1 MHQAYGSSKHRA
13 LVVLHGSTEP
23 QNYRDR
29 AAYIIFNYLTNTAKH
44 RALAVLQWS
53 AEPPNCRGRAADI
66 KAMQCGQASRL
77 GCTALGHRASK
88 FDCRLP
94 RSTGTHQR
102 FIEDYAMQPSIAL
115 WLYFIAQWT
124 TESPNYLDRRAGMK
138 GIQLLDCSM
147 WSHDARLHRKP

>member
-1 MHQAYGSSKHRA
+1 MHPSIAPWLYCTGA
-13 LVVLHGSTEP
+13 LSLRITAIERHISYAIRHG
-23 QNYRDR
+23 
-29 AAYIIFNYLTNTAKH
+29 KH
-44 RALAVLQWS
+44 RALAVLQWR

-66 KAMQCGQASRL
+66 KAMQCGQASRF

-102 FIEDYAMQPSIAL
+102 FIEDSAVQPSIAL